1 MKALINK
8 ALESKIWVVAGANVN
23 PSKFGN
29 RIYHRLKNAGYQTY
43 PMNPSYQEVD
53 GEKCYPNPQALPQI
67 PDCVSMVVSPDI
79 GKTLLQ
85 PMYDQG
91 IRLLW
96 FQPGSYNQELLDEAI
111 AKNFEIIYDY
121 CVLVELNTIGK

>member
-29 RIYHRLKNAGYQTY
+29 RIYRRLKNAGYLTY
-43 PMNPSYQEVD
+43 PMNPVYQEID
-53 GEKCYPNPQALPQI
+53 GDLCYQGPEELPQI
-67 PDCVSMVVSPDI
+67 PDCVNMVVSPDK
-79 GKTLLQ
+79 GRALLQ
-85 PMYDQG
+85 PMHDRG

-96 FQPGSYNQELLDEAI
+96 FQPGSYDQPLLDEAV
-111 AKNFEIIYDY
+111 AKGFDIIYDY
-121 CVLVELNTIGK
+121 CVLIELNNIGK